1 MSHGPR
7 VAGCIRGRQYRGKQ
21 GNKLQA
27 LREATLISRFAGLFV
42 TACLLAAPPAQAEQ
56 WPTRPITVISP
67 FPPGISTD
75 ILARAVATSLGE
87 TFGQQFVMENRP
99 GANGNIG
106 TAMAAKAASDGY
118 TFLVATLGPAVA
130 NKYMYKTM
138 PYDPERAF
146 VPVVMLGYSSLIIV
160 GSPKIPPTNLKE
172 LVAYAKLHPGEINA
186 ATVGHGSQAHIT
198 LELINKLAGI
208 SIAHVPY
215 RIATQA
221 LPDLMSGDLQLG
233 FNYIPTF
240 VPNVQQGSIRG
251 LAVTSLKRLPDL
263 PNVPTVDEQGFPGF
277 EANGWN
283 ALVGAGRN
291 AARDH
296 RQAQRR
302 CERLSQQ
309 PAGQGPD
316 SQAGDGSDGRLAGGC
331 ASFPRS

>member
-1 MSHGPR
+1 
-7 VAGCIRGRQYRGKQ
+7 
-21 GNKLQA
+21 
-27 LREATLISRFAGLFV
+27 LISRFAGLLV
-42 TACLLAAPPAQAEQ
+42 MACLLAVVPARAEQ
-56 WPTRPITVISP
+56 WPTRPVTVISP

-106 TAMAAKAASDGY
+106 TAMAAKATPDGY

-221 LPDLMSGDLQLG
+221 LPDLMSGDLQVG

-277 EANGWN
+277 EATGWN
-283 ALVGAGRN
+283 ALLAPAGTPREIIDKLN
-291 AARDH
+291 AAVN
-296 RQAQRR
+296 AY
-302 CERLSQQ
+302 LNSQQ
-309 PAGQGPD
+309 GKDQIRKLVMVPMGGSPAD
-316 SQAGDGSDGRLAGGC
+316 AQAFLDRERVKWVPIIKEANITLQ
-331 ASFPRS
+331 

>member
-1 MSHGPR
+1 M
-7 VAGCIRGRQYRGKQ
+7 
-21 GNKLQA
+21 
-27 LREATLISRFAGLFV
+27 ISRFAGLFV

-240 VPNVQQGSIRG
+240 VPNVKQGSIRG

-277 EANGWN
+277 EAIGWN
-283 ALVGAGRN
+283 ALLAPAGTPREIIDRLN
-291 AARDH
+291 AAVNAYLNSPQGKDQIRKLVMVPMGGSPADA
-296 RQAQRR
+296 QAFLDR
-302 CERLSQQ
+302 ERVKWVPIIKEANITLQ
-309 PAGQGPD
+309 
-316 SQAGDGSDGRLAGGC
+316 
-331 ASFPRS
+331 